1 MRAMLEW
8 HEVSAPTNPVTPVCL
23 LAAGAAWSHLWAM
36 LLKDIQF
43 LDDATR
49 PAIPDL
55 PGITEAQKLPGQ
67 HLRMI
72 HDHLRDNM
80 VVLDRLIERAA
91 AGKAS
96 VEEVKA
102 ETADL
107 VLVSNYR
114 RFGTLCG
121 QYCQFVHGHHS
132 IEDQMLFPAIADQGP
147 AFKAIA
153 DRLSAEHVVVHQLLE
168 KLIDALIA
176 LADAPGSD
184 NFDDAV
190 EVFRA
195 LEKVLL
201 SHLGYEE
208 AAIGDAMG
216 YFEIGV

>member
-1 MRAMLEW
+1 
-8 HEVSAPTNPVTPVCL
+8 
-23 LAAGAAWSHLWAM
+23 M

-55 PGITEAQKLPGQ
+55 PGLTQAQRVPGQ

-72 HDHLRDNM
+72 HDHLRENM
-80 VVLDRLIERAA
+80 VVLGRLIERAA
-91 AGKAS
+91 AGEATPA
-96 VEEVKA
+96 EVKA

-107 VLVSNYR
+107 VMVSNYR

-132 IEDQMLFPAIADQGP
+132 IEDQMIFPSIADQGP

-153 DRLSAEHVVVHQLLE
+153 DRLMAEHVVVHQLLE
-168 KLIDALIA
+168 RLIDALIA
-176 LADAPGSD
+176 LADAPARD
-184 NFDDAV
+184 RFDAAV
-190 EVFRA
+190 TVFRA
-195 LEKVLL
+195 LERVLL

-208 AAIGDAMG
+208 DAIGDALG
-216 YFEIGV
+216 YFDIGV

>member
-1 MRAMLEW
+1 
-8 HEVSAPTNPVTPVCL
+8 
-23 LAAGAAWSHLWAM
+23 M

-49 PAIPDL
+49 PPIPAL
-55 PGITEAQKLPGQ
+55 PGLTEAQRAPGH

-80 VVLDRLIERAA
+80 VTLGRLIERAA
-91 AGKAS
+91 EGSAS
-96 VEEVKA
+96 AEEVKA

-107 VLVSNYR
+107 VMVSNYR

-132 IEDQMLFPAIADQGP
+132 IEDQMIFPSIAEQGP

-153 DRLSAEHVVVHQLLE
+153 DRLQAEHVVVHHLLE

-176 LADAPGSD
+176 LADAPD
-184 NFDDAV
+184 RQKFDDAV
-190 EVFRA
+190 EIFRA
-195 LEKVLL
+195 LERVLL

-208 AAIGDAMG
+208 DAIGDALG
-216 YFEIGV
+216 YFEVGV

>member
-1 MRAMLEW
+1 
-8 HEVSAPTNPVTPVCL
+8 
-23 LAAGAAWSHLWAM
+23 M

-49 PAIPDL
+49 PSIPDL
-55 PGITEAQKLPGQ
+55 PGITEAQRLPGQ

-72 HDHLRDNM
+72 HDHLRENM
-80 VVLDRLIERAA
+80 VVLGRLIERAA
-91 AGKAS
+91 AGEATP
-96 VEEVKA
+96 EQVKA

-107 VLVSNYR
+107 VMVSNYR

-132 IEDQMLFPAIADQGP
+132 IEDQMIFPSIADQGP

-153 DRLSAEHVVVHQLLE
+153 DRLMAEHVVVHQLLE

-176 LADAPGSD
+176 LADAPSRER
-184 NFDDAV
+184 FEDAV
-190 EVFRA
+190 TVFRA
-195 LEKVLL
+195 LERVLL

-208 AAIGDAMG
+208 DAIGDALG
-216 YFEIGV
+216 YFDIGV

>member
-1 MRAMLEW
+1 
-8 HEVSAPTNPVTPVCL
+8 
-23 LAAGAAWSHLWAM
+23 M

-55 PGITEAQKLPGQ
+55 PGLTDAQKAPGA

-80 VVLDRLIERAA
+80 VVLGRLIERAA
-91 AGKAS
+91 QGKAS
-96 VEEVKA
+96 PEEVKA

-107 VLVSNYR
+107 VMVSNYR

-132 IEDQMLFPAIADQGP
+132 IEDQMIFPSVAAQGP

-153 DRLSAEHVVVHQLLE
+153 DRLQAEHVVVHQLLE
-168 KLIDALIA
+168 KLIDALIR
-176 LADAPGSD
+176 LADAPGED
-184 NFDDAV
+184 NFAEAV

-195 LEKVLL
+195 LERVLL

-208 AAIGDAMG
+208 DAIGDALG

>member
-1 MRAMLEW
+1 
-8 HEVSAPTNPVTPVCL
+8 
-23 LAAGAAWSHLWAM
+23 M

-49 PAIPDL
+49 PAIPQL
-55 PGITEAQKLPGQ
+55 PGLTEAQRAPGL
-67 HLRMI
+67 HLKEI
-72 HDHLRDNM
+72 HDHLRHNM
-80 VVLDRLIERAA
+80 VVLGRLIERAA
-91 AGKAS
+91 EGTANP
-96 VEEVKA
+96 EEIQA

-107 VLVSNYR
+107 VMVSNYR

-132 IEDQMLFPAIADQGP
+132 IEDYAVFPGIGAQSP

-153 DRLSAEHVVVHQLLE
+153 DRLQAEHVVVHQLLE

-176 LADAPGSD
+176 LADAPD
-184 NFDDAV
+184 RQKFDDAV
-190 EVFRA
+190 GIYRA
-195 LEKVLL
+195 LERVLL

-208 AAIGDAMG
+208 EAIGDALG